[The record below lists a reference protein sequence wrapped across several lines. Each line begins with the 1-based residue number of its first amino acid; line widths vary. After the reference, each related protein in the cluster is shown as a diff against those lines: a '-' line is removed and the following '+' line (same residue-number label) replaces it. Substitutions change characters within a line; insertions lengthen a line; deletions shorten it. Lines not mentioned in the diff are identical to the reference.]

1 MNRRTYLVTAG
12 AAVPSLLAGCISGS
26 TDMTGNDGTETTTDE
41 NDSTS
46 STTTTDTDGSGGD
59 GTGDPT
65 EVIDAYL
72 AAAKNDDL
80 DAMRD
85 IVHSSSPM
93 QNALA
98 QDKVMFN
105 ISEGRTRGETEIVTK
120 NGSVADIFKLKYASV
135 QFDNSDLRNDIG
147 DSDISL
153 VTVELKKSG
162 SDPKTNTWVLVT
174 EGGEWRVF
182 WVGEKNEVPEN
193 PETVFEEPIE
203 DENASVVEEI
213 TYGDPREHTATVSL
227 TDSPGIEANKIRVEA
242 TVSGYQAEFTGSW
255 SGSWAVV
262 TLNPTGDQIVVTA
275 IQNGTEEVVHREHYK
290 P

>member
-1 MNRRTYLVTAG
+1 M
-12 AAVPSLLAGCISGS
+12 S
-26 TDMTGNDGTETTTDE
+26 GNDGTETTDE
-41 NDSTS
+41 SDSTN
-46 STTTTDTDGSGGD
+46 STTTTDTDGSGDD
-59 GTGDPT
+59 GTTNPT

-80 DAMRD
+80 DAMREV
-85 IVHSSSPM
+85 VHSSSPM

-98 QDKVMFN
+98 EDKVMFN
-105 ISEGRTRGETEIVTK
+105 IGEGRKRGDTEIVTK

-174 EGGEWRVF
+174 EGGKWRVF

-193 PETVFEEPIE
+193 PESVFEDPIK

-227 TDSPGIEANKIRVEA
+227 TDSPGTEADTIRVEA
-242 TVSGYQAEFTGSW
+242 TVSGYQAEFSGSW